1 MTAYFVDTWFF
12 IAFLHKRDPDHD
24 TAMRIARRLHESIFI
39 THDGVLLELLS
50 FFSEYGD
57 FWRSEVAAFV
67 EGAFAGSLYKATPLS
82 RELFEQGLVLYKRR
96 LDKEYSLVDCISMHI
111 MRDRGITHVL
121 TNDHHFA
128 QEGFTLLN
136 A

>member
-1 MTAYFVDTWFF
+1 MPIYFVDTWFF
-12 IAFLHKRDPDHD
+12 IAFFHKRDPEHD
-24 TAMRIARRLHESIFI
+24 VAMRLGRRLRESIFV

-50 FFSEYGD
+50 FFSAHGE
-57 FWRSEVAAFV
+57 FWRREVAMFV
-67 EGAFAGSLYKATPLS
+67 EEAIAGRVYKVMPMN
-82 RELFEQGLVLYKRR
+82 RELFEQGLALYKRR
-96 LDKEYSLVDCISMHI
+96 LDKEYSLVDCMSMVL
-111 MRDRGITHVL
+111 MRDRGVTTVL